1 MLDAALPTVLH
12 PHGPEHLC
20 RQISRGVKTLWFLLQ
35 VNALQPQRTDALDGL
50 VVRLAS
56 DPAEGLVS
64 AAVGEH
70 DVIVIPGNSSDQ
82 RDCSGEIF
90 DLGRH
95 RESRIHHH
103 RHGEFTASAVVDD
116 APLGC
121 KRNRALL
128 LMSCLLYE
136 FSVAEDLQVDQT
148 SADGDEPQ
156 QEYRPQQIQPRVFA
170 KIRTGGCHGVLSR
183 RIDSLL
189 SNRPP
194 RNNRAPLGGQPGG
207 CSYAISTDPGLPLQG
222 QRWP

>member
-20 RQISRGVKTLWFLLQ
+20 RQIPRRIKALWFLLQ
-35 VNALQPQRTDALDGL
+35 VNALQSQRTDALDGL

-64 AAVGEH
+64 AAVREH

-128 LMSCLLYE
+128 LMPCLLYE
-136 FSVAEDLQVDQT
+136 SSVAEDLQVDQT

-156 QEYRPQQIQPRVFA
+156 KEYRPQQIQPRVFA
-170 KIRTGGCHGVLSR
+170 EIRTGGCHGVLSLDGLTAYFQTGR
-183 RIDSLL
+183 HETTELRSVDS
-189 SNRPP
+189 RG
-194 RNNRAPLGGQPGG
+194 AV
-207 CSYAISTDPGLPLQG
+207 A
-222 QRWP
+222 